1 MRWAS
6 EHRIAV
12 VPRGAG
18 SGLSGGSSAV
28 DGGIVLSTER
38 MREITVD
45 PSLASRSPSPACST
59 PR

>member
-6 EHRIAV
+6 RHRVPV

-28 DGGIVLSTER
+28 TGGIVLSLDR
-38 MREITVD
+38 MRAVSID
-45 PSLASRSPSPACST
+45 PASRVRST
-59 PR
+59 RP